1 MLHKPSFSW
10 AMMLVFF
17 LLTVRT
23 GVADSFTIYSTGQD
37 GTKLLA
43 INSQTGVATVV
54 GTLGISGAVGL
65 TFNADG
71 TLLYTVANSYPPGS
85 SNTTIEQLATINPL
99 TGQATLIGSPF
110 PFRVGIMPMAVSST
124 GTIFAAGTS
133 TASPV
138 SLANTLLTID
148 PVTGQPTKV
157 GAFGVP
163 GMMDF
168 AFNPNG
174 TLYGA
179 TQTALYTINTSTG
192 AATLVHAFSGVSGV
206 MGITFDAQ
214 GNLFATNF
222 SATSSLYS
230 VNLTTGTATL
240 IGATGVPDVHS
251 ADVRPVPE
259 PATLVL
265 FSSGFVGI
273 LGRLRRRRPNR
284 RNISTLLS

>member
-1 MLHKPSFSW
+1 MLHKLTLGS
-10 AMMLVFF
+10 ATLLAFF
-17 LLTVRT
+17 LFSLSTAK
-23 GVADSFTIYSTGQD
+23 ADSFPIFSTGQD

-54 GTLGISGAVGL
+54 GSLGISGAVAL
-65 TFNADG
+65 TFSPDG

-85 SNTTIEQLATINPL
+85 SNTTLEQLATVNPL

-110 PFRVGIMPMAVSST
+110 PFRVGIMPMAVSSS

-133 TASPV
+133 AASPV
-138 SLANTLLTID
+138 SLANTLLTIN
-148 PVTGQPTKV
+148 PLTGQPTAV

-168 AFNPNG
+168 AYNPNG

-179 TQTALYTINTSTG
+179 TTTALYMINTSTG
-192 AATLVHAFSGVSGV
+192 AATLVKPFSGVSGV
-206 MGITFDAQ
+206 MGITFDAA

-230 VNLTTGTATL
+230 VNSTTGAATL
-240 IGATGVPDVHS
+240 IGPTGVGDVHS
-251 ADVRPVPE
+251 ADVKPVPE
-259 PATLVL
+259 PGTLVL
-265 FSSGFVGI
+265 FGSGLVGVVSA
-273 LGRLRRRRPNR
+273 LRRKWLR
-284 RNISTLLS
+284 